1 MKGWLCTLLL
11 LETFV
16 FVVQQQIDGGL
27 SENEISQQISNEN
40 RRQNPPQTD
49 SLRDEASPDSQQYC
63 HLIFSDIHTALRELT
78 ATVTEQKAEIRA
90 LETRLREELNKKTD
104 EISALTQS
112 QVEELRKENRDR
124 QIAFSTSLMESGSGH
139 VGPFTT
145 DITLIYKNIFT
156 NIGNAYNPITGFGDL
171 RRPENVSVDSLNT
184 RYVLRWDWPHKTAA
198 NQTVTFTAQ
207 YITERDLEK
216 QSYGKYWTTVCDD
229 ILEHRCDFTR
239 AELHYHILYVLRV
252 RANTSQQSSG
262 WVQIRFCPDVQ
273 AALGPPSSVKLKSV
287 KGGLEVNIT
296 DPLSSNNQ
304 SMKTLLKNLSYLI
317 RYWRRSEGPQTA
329 KDLETKNNVVI
340 LTDLDRQTWY
350 CVRVQSHENYY
361 DKNSVFSD
369 THCTR
374 TEGDMPYWQ
383 IFLYFLISLLLLC
396 FLLVLLYFCF
406 YKVFTSLK
414 DTFWPAIQLPEH
426 IQELWLGDSQKPQLL
441 ASESGESVCCE
452 PLVIAN
458 AELDVV
464 AVDEHSKV
472 EDQDFSTYRRTGSGV
487 SGVYSTEED
496 YCHRSTTHTDLQMS
510 SKKHREELHDGT

>member
-1 MKGWLCTLLL
+1 MNALCCFGVCCVLL
-11 LETFV
+11 V
-16 FVVQQQIDGGL
+16 SVSV
-27 SENEISQQISNEN
+27 
-40 RRQNPPQTD
+40 
-49 SLRDEASPDSQQYC
+49 
-63 HLIFSDIHTALRELT
+63 
-78 ATVTEQKAEIRA
+78 
-90 LETRLREELNKKTD
+90 
-104 EISALTQS
+104 
-112 QVEELRKENRDR
+112 
-124 QIAFSTSLMESGSGH
+124 
-139 VGPFTT
+139 
-145 DITLIYKNIFT
+145 
-156 NIGNAYNPITGFGDL
+156 GFGDL

-184 RYVLRWDWPHKTAA
+184 RYVLRWDWPHETAA

-317 RYWRRSEGPQTA
+317 QYWRRSEGPQTA
-329 KDLETKNNVVI
+329 KDLETKNNVVT

-374 TEGDMPYWQ
+374 TEGD
-383 IFLYFLISLLLLC
+383 S
-396 FLLVLLYFCF
+396 
-406 YKVFTSLK
+406 
-414 DTFWPAIQLPEH
+414 E
-426 IQELWLGDSQKPQLL
+426 KPQLL

-464 AVDEHSKV
+464 AVDEHSKKKLWNCRCSSSNGIPV
-472 EDQDFSTYRRTGSGV
+472 ICTNS
-487 SGVYSTEED
+487 
-496 YCHRSTTHTDLQMS
+496 HNS
-510 SKKHREELHDGT
+510 SKTTKESRGINLTNLRPLRFDPDLRSCQPVSPDLKFLPPQQRGATSSAFAPQGTG